1 MAMEGI
7 WKTCYEGYQLS
18 LQSMPTRS
26 HLEPFFVNFKNP
38 NFLHTVSSKDD
49 ADLFDE
55 HGRRK
60 DGPYIW
66 PPGFLD
72 WLSSNKDVKAPTA
85 AFLKAYPMKSKAT
98 GPPDKS
104 YQQMFIGSLIW
115 SEYKELKCSILK
127 AGPWWLPHK
136 LPSGRNISSLYYSV
150 RRAMLMKEFRSAAQG
165 SVRQQRKRFTDAK
178 QLPSKTMKKSKKT
191 DVIVGKGDAAAGDCV
206 TVSPDLTSAIALSSS
221 SDAPSSSNV
230 FDQTRALDLIIADKL
245 ATLEKDRK
253 SKYSYYPNYWLPF
266 LLFGPANE
274 APLASFIATVKPA
287 YVKAESGAHTSAMG
301 RSARRVSSAMTAG
314 HQFGGEYSPLIV
326 QQVLSDA
333 NSLSVVAAKNNS

>member
-115 SEYKELKCSILK
+115 SEYKE
-127 AGPWWLPHK
+127 
-136 LPSGRNISSLYYSV
+136 
-150 RRAMLMKEFRSAAQG
+150 
-165 SVRQQRKRFTDAK
+165 
-178 QLPSKTMKKSKKT
+178 
-191 DVIVGKGDAAAGDCV
+191 
-206 TVSPDLTSAIALSSS
+206 
-221 SDAPSSSNV
+221 
-230 FDQTRALDLIIADKL
+230 
-245 ATLEKDRK
+245 
-253 SKYSYYPNYWLPF
+253 
-266 LLFGPANE
+266 
-274 APLASFIATVKPA
+274 
-287 YVKAESGAHTSAMG
+287 
-301 RSARRVSSAMTAG
+301 
-314 HQFGGEYSPLIV
+314 
-326 QQVLSDA
+326 
-333 NSLSVVAAKNNS
+333 

>member
-1 MAMEGI
+1 MNTVGEKMDHTFG
-7 WKTCYEGYQLS
+7 
-18 LQSMPTRS
+18 
-26 HLEPFFVNFKNP
+26 HLA
-38 NFLHTVSSKDD
+38 S
-49 ADLFDE
+49 
-55 HGRRK
+55 
-60 DGPYIW
+60 
-66 PPGFLD
+66 
-72 WLSSNKDVKAPTA
+72 SSNKDVKAPTA

-333 NSLSVVAAKNNS
+333 NSLSVVAAKIIPRRLLLLCLQPLSVCCMNSKTRHAPLPPIRCKHSTMLLNTKLAVSGNFYNFT